1 MLDARRLQVLA
12 TFSVEGTMTAT
23 AAALFMTTSAVSQQL
38 ALLEREAGVALLV
51 RSGRRVWLTEA
62 GNVLVRHA
70 LDMAAMNETAET
82 SMRRFRTDVKGDVRV
97 SAFPSFSSAVLPSAL
112 RALATSFP
120 ELRVSIRDL
129 EPLESLAEL
138 RAGRVDVAV
147 VDDLDHAQLEG
158 LEQVVLGEDEL
169 ALLLPPAVRE
179 VLGNQPQLSELSDA
193 NWILDARGSS
203 FEAFVRRLC
212 NDAGFSPRVI
222 ANCGNLMVTMA
233 LVEAGMGVAVVT
245 GLPLDQRWGEGEVHR
260 LRPRRT
266 RNVILLYRA
275 ASRDSPLV
283 QAVISDLVVHASR
296 FLNGRRPL
304 LPLPI

>member
-1 MLDARRLQVLA
+1 M
-12 TFSVEGTMTAT
+12 
-23 AAALFMTTSAVSQQL
+23 
-38 ALLEREAGVALLV
+38 
-51 RSGRRVWLTEA
+51 
-62 GNVLVRHA
+62 
-70 LDMAAMNETAET
+70 
-82 SMRRFRTDVKGDVRV
+82 
-97 SAFPSFSSAVLPSAL
+97 
-112 RALATSFP
+112 
-120 ELRVSIRDL
+120 
-129 EPLESLAEL
+129 
-138 RAGRVDVAV
+138 
-147 VDDLDHAQLEG
+147 
-158 LEQVVLGEDEL
+158 
-169 ALLLPPAVRE
+169 RE

-296 FLNGRRPL
+296 FLNGRRPV